1 MDIHEYQAK
10 QLLSKFGVNIPPGEV
25 VYQTHEAENIVSWL
39 NEDKIVVKAQV
50 HAGGRGKA
58 GGIKVCSGDE
68 EVVKTVDKMIGMKII
83 TPQTL
88 ESGKTVRRVYLEKGY
103 DVQKELYLCITVD
116 RETGGNTIIYSRKG
130 GVNIEEVSEKTPDEI
145 HNMKIAPGSDLLTH
159 HARTIVY
166 NPGLKGAVAKKA
178 QKNILSIYKA
188 FVSLDAAMIEINPFA
203 VTKNEDVVILDC
215 KASFDDNALYRQ
227 RTVAEMKDE
236 NEYDPLEL
244 EAARHDLNYVKLDGN
259 IGLMV
264 NGAGLSMATMDI
276 IKYYGGEAANFMDV
290 AGAATPER
298 VAAAFKLIYK
308 DPDVQGILINIFG
321 GMMRCN
327 DIATGLVNASKEVGL
342 NKPLVVRLEGTNV
355 DIGKEILINSGFPI
369 KPVDT
374 MEQAAKDVVKMVE
387 ENR

>member
-68 EVVKTVDKMIGMKII
+68 QVVKTVDKMIGMKII
-83 TPQTL
+83 TPQTS

-116 RETGGNTIIYSRKG
+116 RETGGNTIIYSKKG
-130 GVNIEEVSEKTPDEI
+130 GVNIEEVSEKTPNEI

-166 NPGLKGAVAKKA
+166 NLGLKGAVAKKA
-178 QKNILSIYKA
+178 QKNILSVYKA

-203 VTKNEDVVILDC
+203 ITKNEDVVILDC

-227 RTVAEMKDE
+227 RVVAEMKDE

-355 DIGKEILINSGFPI
+355 DMGKEILINSGFPI

-374 MEQAAKDVVKMVE
+374 MEQAAQDVVKMVK

>member
-1 MDIHEYQAK
+1 
-10 QLLSKFGVNIPPGEV
+10 
-25 VYQTHEAENIVSWL
+25 
-39 NEDKIVVKAQV
+39 
-50 HAGGRGKA
+50 
-58 GGIKVCSGDE
+58 
-68 EVVKTVDKMIGMKII
+68 
-83 TPQTL
+83 
-88 ESGKTVRRVYLEKGY
+88 
-103 DVQKELYLCITVD
+103 
-116 RETGGNTIIYSRKG
+116 
-130 GVNIEEVSEKTPDEI
+130 
-145 HNMKIAPGSDLLTH
+145 LTSS
-159 HARTIVY
+159 A
-166 NPGLKGAVAKKA
+166 AKKA
-178 QKNILSIYKA
+178 QKNILAIYKA
-188 FVSLDAAMIEINPFA
+188 FVELDASMIEINPFA
-203 VTKNEDVVILDC
+203 ITKDDDVVVLDC

-227 RTVAEMKDE
+227 RAVAEMKDE
-236 NEYDPLEL
+236 NEYDSLEL

-308 DPDVQGILINIFG
+308 DPDVKGILINIFG

-355 DIGKEILINSGFPI
+355 DMGKDILKNSGFPI

-374 MEQAAKDVVKMVE
+374 MEQAAMDVVEMVKLPLYFHLYHFHDIHSCLLHCVNWF
-387 ENR
+387 NRKT

>member
-10 QLLSKFGVNIPPGEV
+10 QLLSKFGISIPPGEV
-25 VYQTHEAENIVSWL
+25 VYQTHEAENILSWL

-50 HAGGRGKA
+50 HAGGRGNA
-58 GGIKVCSGDE
+58 GGIKICSNADE
-68 EVVKTVDKMIGMKII
+68 VIKTVDKMIGMKIK
-83 TPQTL
+83 TPQTG
-88 ESGKTVRRVYLEKGY
+88 EPGKIVRRVYLEKAY
-103 DVQKELYLCITVD
+103 EVRKELYLCITVD
-116 RETGGNTIIYSRKG
+116 RETGGNTIITSKHG
-130 GVNIEEVSEKTPDEI
+130 GVNIEEIAEQRPDEI
-145 HNMKIAPGSDLLTH
+145 FKLRISPGGDLLTH
-159 HARTIVY
+159 HARTIAY
-166 NPGLKGAVAKKA
+166 NLGLKGKSAKLA
-178 QKNILSIYKA
+178 QQNILKIYKA
-188 FVSLDAAMIEINPFA
+188 FQKLDAAMIEINPLA
-203 VTKNEDVVILDC
+203 VVDNEEIVILDC

-227 RTVAEMKDE
+227 REVAEMKDE

-244 EAARHDLNYVKLDGN
+244 EAARHDLNYVKLEGN

-276 IKYYGGEAANFMDV
+276 IKFYGGEAANFMDV

-327 DIATGLVNASKEVGL
+327 DIAQGLVNASKEVGL

-355 DIGKEILINSGFPI
+355 DMGIDILNNSGFPI
-369 KPVDT
+369 KPAET
-374 MEQAAKDVVKMVE
+374 MEQAAKDVVAMVKE
-387 ENR
+387 K

>member
-10 QLLSKFGVNIPPGEV
+10 QLLSKYGVNIPPGEV
-25 VYQTHEAENIVSWL
+25 VYQTHEAENILSWL

-58 GGIKVCSGDE
+58 GGIRICNNTDE
-68 EVVKTVDKMIGMKII
+68 VIKTVDKMIGMKIN
-83 TPQTL
+83 TPQTS
-88 ESGKTVRRVYLEKGY
+88 ESGKIVRRVYLEKAY
-103 DVQKELYLCITVD
+103 TVKKELYLCITID
-116 RETGGNTIIYSRKG
+116 RETGGNTIITSKHG
-130 GVNIEEVSEKTPDEI
+130 GVDIEEIAEKTPNEI
-145 HNMKIAPGSDLLTH
+145 FKLKISPGGNLLTH
-159 HARTIVY
+159 HARTIAY
-166 NPGLKGAVAKKA
+166 NLGLKGKSAKLA
-178 QKNILSIYKA
+178 QQNILKVYTA
-188 FVSLDAAMIEINPFA
+188 FQKLDAAMIEINPMA
-203 VTKNEDVVILDC
+203 VVDDDNVVILDC

-227 RTVAEMKDE
+227 RQVAEMKDE

-276 IKYYGGEAANFMDV
+276 IKFYGGEAANFMDV

-327 DIATGLVNASKEVGL
+327 DIAQGLVDASKEVGL

-355 DIGKEILINSGFPI
+355 DMGIEILNNSGFPI

-374 MEQAAKDVVKMVE
+374 MEQAAKDVVAMVKE
-387 ENR
+387 K

>member
-10 QLLSKFGVNIPPGEV
+10 QLLSKFGISIPPGEV
-25 VYQTHEAENIVSWL
+25 VYQTHEAENILSWL

-50 HAGGRGKA
+50 HAGGRGNA
-58 GGIKVCSGDE
+58 GGIKICSNADE
-68 EVVKTVDKMIGMKII
+68 VIKTVDKMIGMKIK
-83 TPQTL
+83 TPQTG
-88 ESGKTVRRVYLEKGY
+88 EPGKIVRRVYLEKAY
-103 DVQKELYLCITVD
+103 EVRKELYLCITVD
-116 RETGGNTIIYSRKG
+116 RETGGNTIITSKHG
-130 GVNIEEVSEKTPDEI
+130 GVNIEEIAEQRPDEI
-145 HNMKIAPGSDLLTH
+145 FKLRISPGGDLLTH
-159 HARTIVY
+159 HARTIAY
-166 NPGLKGAVAKKA
+166 NLGLKGKSAKLA
-178 QKNILSIYKA
+178 QQNILKIYKA
-188 FVSLDAAMIEINPFA
+188 FQKLDAAMIEINPLA
-203 VTKNEDVVILDC
+203 VVDNEEIVILDC

-227 RTVAEMKDE
+227 REVAEMKDE

-276 IKYYGGEAANFMDV
+276 IKFYGGEAANFMDV

-327 DIATGLVNASKEVGL
+327 DIAQGLVNASKEVGL

-355 DIGKEILINSGFPI
+355 DMGIDILNNSGFPI
-369 KPVDT
+369 KPVGT
-374 MEQAAKDVVKMVE
+374 MEQAAKDVVAMVKE
-387 ENR
+387 K

>member
-10 QLLSKFGVNIPPGEV
+10 QLLSKYGVSIPPGEV
-25 VYQTHEAENIVSWL
+25 IYQTHEAENILSWL
-39 NEDKIVVKAQV
+39 NEDKIIVKAQV

-58 GGIKVCSGDE
+58 GGVKICKGDDQ
-68 EVVKTVDKMIGMKII
+68 VIKTVDEMIGMKII
-83 TPQTL
+83 TPQT
-88 ESGKTVRRVYLEKGY
+88 SAGGKTVRRVYLEKAY
-103 DVQKELYLCITVD
+103 KIEKELYFCITVD
-116 RETGGNTIIYSRKG
+116 RETGGNTIITSKKG
-130 GVNIEEVSEKTPDEI
+130 GVNIEEVAEKNPEDI
-145 HNMKIAPGSDLLTH
+145 HKLNIAPGGDLLTH

-166 NPGLKGAVAKKA
+166 NLGLKGKTAKSA

-188 FVSLDAAMIEINPFA
+188 FTSLDAALIEVNPFA
-203 VTKNEDVVILDC
+203 VIDSGEILVLDC

-227 RTVAEMKDE
+227 RQVAEMKDE

-308 DPDVQGILINIFG
+308 DPDVKGILINIFG

-327 DIATGLVNASKEVGL
+327 DIAEGLVNASKEVGL

-355 DIGKEILINSGFPI
+355 EMGMDILKNSGFPI

-374 MEQAAKDVVKMVE
+374 MEEAAKNVVEMVKGE
-387 ENR
+387 